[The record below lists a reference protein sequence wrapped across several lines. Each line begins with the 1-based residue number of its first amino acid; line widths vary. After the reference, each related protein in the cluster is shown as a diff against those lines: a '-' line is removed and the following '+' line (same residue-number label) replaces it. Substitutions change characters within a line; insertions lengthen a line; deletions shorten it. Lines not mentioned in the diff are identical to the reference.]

1 MADFIYNKF
10 KTGAMQGSYNLGSFP
25 LYVAIATNSYTP
37 DIDND
42 AYLAHVIGTA
52 GQEVSGVAYTSP
64 GVALSNPAVTQ
75 DDTDDE
81 GVLDADD
88 ILWAGATF
96 GSALYAIVYGSS
108 GLGTASD
115 PLVMAMYL
123 GTDSSTANYW
133 AVTAGTF
140 QVTWNAEG
148 LLNLN

>member
-1 MADFIYNKF
+1 MADFIYNYF
-10 KTGAMQGSYNLGSFP
+10 RAAVMQGTYTLDNSI
-25 LYVAIATNSYTP
+25 LYCSLATNSYTP

-42 AYLAHVIGTA
+42 TFIGHIIDTA
-52 GQEVSGVAYTSP
+52 GQEVAGVAYTYA
-64 GVALSNPAVTQ
+64 GVILSNPSITQ

-96 GSALYAIVYGSS
+96 GSALYAVIWSSDGGS
-108 GLGTASD
+108 LAS
-115 PLVMAMYL
+115 PLICAIDL
-123 GTDSSTANYW
+123 GTDPATANFW

-140 QVTWNAEG
+140 QITWNAEG